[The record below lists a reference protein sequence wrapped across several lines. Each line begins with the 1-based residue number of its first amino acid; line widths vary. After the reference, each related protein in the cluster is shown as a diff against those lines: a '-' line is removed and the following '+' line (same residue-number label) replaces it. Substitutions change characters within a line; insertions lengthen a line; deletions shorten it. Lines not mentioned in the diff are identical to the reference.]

1 MQSNFH
7 GFLWFQNRVDSSG
20 EVLMLYVQV
29 YIQTLRSI
37 RGPLSSAVYE
47 RTDYNSWTLGEKAE
61 SEDLWERKLVPN
73 SLKFTA
79 SPVQQ
84 SMLLPL

>member
-1 MQSNFH
+1 
-7 GFLWFQNRVDSSG
+7 
-20 EVLMLYVQV
+20 MLYVQV

-61 SEDLWERKLVPN
+61 SEDL
-73 SLKFTA
+73 
-79 SPVQQ
+79 
-84 SMLLPL
+84 